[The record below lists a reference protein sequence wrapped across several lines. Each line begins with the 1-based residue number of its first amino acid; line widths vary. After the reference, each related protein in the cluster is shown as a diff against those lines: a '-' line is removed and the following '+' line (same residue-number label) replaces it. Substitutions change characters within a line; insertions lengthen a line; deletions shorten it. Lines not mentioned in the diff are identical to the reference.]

1 MPFDTTPLKTPLPP
15 VNGDLLGL
23 LALLTFAFGTLCVL
37 AGDLVID
44 HWPTVAGLRL
54 IL

>member
-1 MPFDTTPLKTPLPP
+1 MPFDATPTNPP
-15 VNGDLLGL
+15 GNGDLLSL
-23 LALLTFAFGTLCVL
+23 LVLLIFVFGTLCVL
-37 AGDLVID
+37 AGDLLID